1 MRIAIVA
8 AGFTPDEADGLRR
21 AMATFRKTGTI
32 HSFEAKLV
40 DGMVARGYDR
50 DFAERC
56 FKQIEGFGEYGF
68 PESHAASFALLVYV
82 SAWLKRHYPAAF
94 ACALL
99 NSQPMGFYAPAQI
112 VRDARDHGVEVRPVD
127 VNVSQ
132 WDCTL
137 EPAEGPDGTALR
149 LGFRQIKGFKEENA
163 EALVAARG
171 NGYVD
176 GSAGLARR
184 AALWAV
190 RALGPEPLPLFAD
203 EPDDAI
209 AEAAVTLPEMALG
222 EQVIEDYTALRL
234 SLKAH
239 PLRLLRPPLEAQGVV
254 PTARLAE
261 LRDGR
266 RVTVAGLV
274 ICRQRPGTA
283 SGVIFATLEDETGI
297 ANLIVWPKVFERHRR
312 AVLRSRLMAATGT
325 LQREGLVIHVIV
337 DRLSDLSGL
346 LEGLAEVDATAVRP
360 LARAD
365 EPTKPGRDSLGGRNR
380 RDRLFPSRD
389 FH

>member
-1 MRIAIVA
+1 
-8 AGFTPDEADGLRR
+8 
-21 AMATFRKTGTI
+21 
-32 HSFEAKLV
+32 
-40 DGMVARGYDR
+40 
-50 DFAERC
+50 
-56 FKQIEGFGEYGF
+56 
-68 PESHAASFALLVYV
+68 
-82 SAWLKRHYPAAF
+82 
-94 ACALL
+94 
-99 NSQPMGFYAPAQI
+99 MGFYAPAQI

-127 VNVSQ
+127 VNASQ

-137 EPAEGPDGTALR
+137 EPAGSGAGAMALR
-149 LGFRQIKGFKEENA
+149 LGLRQIKGFKEADA
-163 EALVAARG
+163 ETLVAARG

-176 GSAGLARR
+176 VHDGWRRSGLRPAALERLAQADAWGSAGLDRR

-190 RALGPEPLPLFAD
+190 RALGEGPLPLFAG

-209 AEAAVTLPEMALG
+209 DEAAVALPEMALG

-239 PLRLLRPPLEAQGVV
+239 PLELLRHRLDDQGAV
-254 PTARLAE
+254 PAARLAE

-283 SGVIFATLEDETGI
+283 SGVIFATLEDESGV

-312 AVLRSRLMAATGT
+312 VVLRARLLAATGT

-346 LEGLAEVDATAVRP
+346 LDGLA
-360 LARAD
+360 D
-365 EPTKPGRDSLGGRNR
+365 EGAGRRG
-380 RDRLFPSRD
+380 RLFPSRD